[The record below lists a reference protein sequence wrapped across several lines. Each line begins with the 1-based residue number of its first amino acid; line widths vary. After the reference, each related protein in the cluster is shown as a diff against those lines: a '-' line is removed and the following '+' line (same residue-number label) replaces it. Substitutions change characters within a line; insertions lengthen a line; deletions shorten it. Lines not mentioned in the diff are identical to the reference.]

1 MLKHLTLKNF
11 VLVEQLEIDFA
22 AGLSTIT
29 GESGAGKSILLAA
42 LGLILGERANSDT
55 IRPGADKADVV
66 AEFDLNRQPKVQ
78 QMLIEAE
85 LFDTLGDDGAQ
96 GSDSALIRRVITNQ
110 GRSRAFVN
118 GIPVTTTFLRQ
129 IGDLLVDIHGQN
141 EHLQLSNKTTQLTL
155 LDNFAQ
161 CNTQASK
168 VRTLYLDWQGKHQTL
183 EQLRAQLAQ
192 AADRRELLTYQLQ
205 ELDEFALQAGE
216 FVQLENEHKRLS
228 QAHETLEVL
237 QSAQTALDNLD
248 SLRQDA
254 RKLSEIDDNHSLL
267 ASANANLQDALS
279 LLDDAEK
286 DLNRYQDNVII
297 DPQALQDT
305 ENRLNQAQ
313 DFARKHKVAVQEL
326 VNHVE
331 NLRDELQNI
340 ADNEDSSSHLATE
353 VAAAK
358 EAFLK
363 AAKQLSVKRKKA
375 APKFAKQVAHYMQ
388 QLGIKDGDFEIEFA
402 QDDKEATGETGIDRI
417 EFLVTTNANFAN
429 GPINQIASGGEQT
442 RIALSIQIVAAET
455 SDLPCLI
462 LDEADVGVGGT
473 TADTVGRILRTLA
486 EHTQV
491 ICVTHAPQVAA
502 LGHHHY
508 VVTKQKDQTGIHH
521 LDSQDRVEE
530 LARMLAGADI
540 TEKTRDYAQT
550 LLSAGN
556 G

>member
-1 MLKHLTLKNF
+1 
-11 VLVEQLEIDFA
+11 
-22 AGLSTIT
+22 
-29 GESGAGKSILLAA
+29 
-42 LGLILGERANSDT
+42 
-55 IRPGADKADVV
+55 
-66 AEFDLNRQPKVQ
+66 
-78 QMLIEAE
+78 MLIEAE

-205 ELDEFALQAGE
+205 ELDEFALQSGE
-216 FVQLENEHKRLS
+216 FEQLENEHKRLS

-254 RKLSEIDDNHSLL
+254 RKLSEIDDNHILL

-297 DPQALQDT
+297 DP
-305 ENRLNQAQ
+305 
-313 DFARKHKVAVQEL
+313 
-326 VNHVE
+326 
-331 NLRDELQNI
+331 
-340 ADNEDSSSHLATE
+340 
-353 VAAAK
+353 
-358 EAFLK
+358 
-363 AAKQLSVKRKKA
+363 
-375 APKFAKQVAHYMQ
+375 
-388 QLGIKDGDFEIEFA
+388 
-402 QDDKEATGETGIDRI
+402 TG
-417 EFLVTTNANFAN
+417 
-429 GPINQIASGGEQT
+429 
-442 RIALSIQIVAAET
+442 
-455 SDLPCLI
+455 
-462 LDEADVGVGGT
+462 
-473 TADTVGRILRTLA
+473 
-486 EHTQV
+486 
-491 ICVTHAPQVAA
+491 
-502 LGHHHY
+502 
-508 VVTKQKDQTGIHH
+508 
-521 LDSQDRVEE
+521 
-530 LARMLAGADI
+530 LAGYGKS
-540 TEKTRDYAQT
+540 TQPGPRFCSQT
-550 LLSAGN
+550 
-556 G
+556 